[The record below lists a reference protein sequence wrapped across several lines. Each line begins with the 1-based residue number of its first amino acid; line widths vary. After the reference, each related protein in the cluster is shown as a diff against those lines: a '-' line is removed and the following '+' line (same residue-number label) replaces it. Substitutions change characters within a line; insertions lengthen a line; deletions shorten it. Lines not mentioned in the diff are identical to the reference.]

1 MMRFLMTLS
10 VAILIVGGPAGAAH
24 LSIKAEDCAEMV
36 AHVPLDDVAY
46 QPGTDGFG
54 GTVLPADINNTGRI
68 DYNTDDLI
76 ITIGHPLIAID
87 GQLGDQEVFVE
98 GGGEI
103 RPYGAEL
110 DAGYVTLQDGEVY
123 FNDQRLTDNEARI
136 VAAACAEG
144 Q

>member
-1 MMRFLMTLS
+1 M
-10 VAILIVGGPAGAAH
+10 
-24 LSIKAEDCAEMV
+24 
-36 AHVPLDDVAY
+36 
-46 QPGTDGFG
+46 
-54 GTVLPADINNTGRI
+54 LPADINNTGRI

-136 VAAACAEG
+136 AAAACAEG